1 MKYIRAYIDY
11 DNATKTHY
19 YEDFEI
25 VEKLPKIEKEF
36 CDDERVANIEEVE
49 LDCENDSKVYDYD
62 FYVVTYETKYDDEVE
77 ESEEYI
83 CIKEESEE

>member
-1 MKYIRAYIDY
+1 MVYQTALRLEQ
-11 DNATKTHY
+11 Y
-19 YEDFEI
+19 YKDFKI
-25 VEKLPKIEKEF
+25 VERLPEVEENF
-36 CDDERVANIEEVE
+36 WDDERVANIEEVE

-83 CIKEESEE
+83 CIKEESE